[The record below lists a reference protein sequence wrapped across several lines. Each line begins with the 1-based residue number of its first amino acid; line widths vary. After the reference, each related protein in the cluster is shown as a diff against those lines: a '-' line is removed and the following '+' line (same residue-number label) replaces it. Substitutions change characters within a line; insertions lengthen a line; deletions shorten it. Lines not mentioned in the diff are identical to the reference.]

1 MSNVVL
7 QSTKHNEITFPH
19 EYIFIF
25 ILYFIGAI
33 TSKNVKNEEVW
44 INIKRGLGHTEG
56 VKGGIQTKLQTM
68 AMCL

>member
-7 QSTKHNEITFPH
+7 ESTKRNEITFPH
-19 EYIFIF
+19 ECIFIF

-44 INIKRGLGHTEG
+44 INIKRGGWPYRG
-56 VKGGIQTKLQTM
+56 
-68 AMCL
+68 C